1 MAHSSNDRENKKTSE
16 IKQNFLASAISD
28 ISTYIQ
34 LTDTKVSIIMGAVV
48 AILVGIAACYESI
61 GSVVR
66 KIIPCSWKGV
76 LLIILIV
83 LGFISMILVFAFG
96 IMTVRG
102 HSCIIDYKSKWFLPK
117 PTKEYSFDEFTRD
130 ILRMNDNDIIINM
143 SAELYKLNDI
153 HRRKLRTMKWTLY
166 AFSGFL
172 IVIAC
177 VVILFLV
184 TVL

>member
-48 AILVGIAACYESI
+48 AILVGIAACYEPI

-153 HRRKLRTMKWTLY
+153 NR
-166 AFSGFL
+166 
-172 IVIAC
+172 
-177 VVILFLV
+177 
-184 TVL
+184 

>member
-1 MAHSSNDRENKKTSE
+1 MFSVLIYET
-16 IKQNFLASAISD
+16 
-28 ISTYIQ
+28 
-34 LTDTKVSIIMGAVV
+34 II
-48 AILVGIAACYESI
+48 
-61 GSVVR
+61 
-66 KIIPCSWKGV
+66 
-76 LLIILIV
+76 
-83 LGFISMILVFAFG
+83 FG

-153 HRRKLRTMKWTLY
+153 NRRKLRTMKWTLY